1 MSKIALGEN
10 QNRLKFLAENIV
22 SQDKITRQNTLIEM
36 TKINQQL
43 SEAQQI
49 DVIQSINMPPAI
61 KFLSA
66 SGIRGDARIVL
77 FARMAALE
85 KEVQ

>member
-10 QNRLKFLAENIV
+10 QNRLKFLAENI
-22 SQDKITRQNTLIEM
+22 SLQDKVTRQNTLIEM

-43 SEAQQI
+43 TEQQQI

-61 KFLSA
+61 RFLSA
-66 SGIRGDARIVL
+66 SGIRGDARTVL
-77 FARMAALE
+77 FARMAVLE
-85 KEVQ
+85 KEKQ